1 MSNGALGRRTVLAGM
16 GAATAVGALAA
27 CGSSSGGS
35 EGSGGGGKLEFQQWW
50 EPELPEGFLRG
61 LMDEFEAAN
70 EGITVELLS
79 GPYAAT
85 KEQLIA
91 GAASKT
97 MPDVMGL
104 DGAWVNDLST
114 QKALADLGQ
123 LMSDASYDGSELAA
137 KVEVDGATRMIPVAN
152 FAYML
157 FANMTALSN
166 AGIDSLPTT
175 REEFAAAAKAAVDAD
190 PGVAGWVLPLSLEA
204 PNGVQNDV
212 MSWLWADGE
221 SMLAD
226 GEPALE
232 SGAVRSVLDHIVELD
247 EQGLIAAGGATL
259 KEQDKVE
266 EFSSGRA
273 AMIVDTVAH
282 VNMFRTNSPDLDF
295 QVAAMPRSEDAEGAS
310 GVTYGSWGIGIAEA
324 SENKVAAWKLVQF
337 LMSEDVNARIATAAN
352 AFPGNSTSVPDGV
365 EDDEVMKTAFD
376 VWQSGTPVNEFVG
389 LPVAE
394 QLMREFAE
402 QLQKTLEG
410 SQGVDEALAA
420 AQEAWMA
427 EL

>member
-27 CGSSSGGS
+27 CGSSG
-35 EGSGGGGKLEFQQWW
+35 GSGGDGKLEFQQWW
-50 EPELPEGFLRG
+50 EPELPEGFLRD

-70 EGITVELLS
+70 DGITVELLS

-91 GAASKT
+91 GAASRT

-104 DGAWVNDLST
+104 DGAWVNDLAS
-114 QKALADLGQ
+114 QKALADMDQ
-123 LMSDASYDGSELAA
+123 LMSDGSYEDSDLAS
-137 KVEVDGATRMIPVAN
+137 KVEVDGATRMIPVVN

-157 FANMTALSN
+157 FANRTALGE
-166 AGIDSLPTT
+166 AGIDALPTT
-175 REEFAAAAKAAVDAD
+175 RDEFAAAAKAVVDAD
-190 PGVAGWVLPLSLEA
+190 PDVAGWVLPLSLEA

-212 MSWLWADGE
+212 MSWLWADGQ

-226 GEPALE
+226 GKPALE
-232 SGAVRSVLDHIVELD
+232 SDAVKSVLDYIVEL
-247 EQGLIAAGGATL
+247 EGQGLIAPGSATL

-295 QVAAMPRSEDAEGAS
+295 QVTAMPTGGDAAGKP
-310 GVTYGSWGIGIAEA
+310 GVTYGSWGIGVAEA
-324 SENKVAAWKLVQF
+324 SEKKDAAWKLVEF
-337 LMSEDVNARIATAAN
+337 LMGEDVNARMATAAN
-352 AFPGNSTSVPDGV
+352 AFPGNSTSVPDAV
-365 EDDEVMKTAFD
+365 KEDDVMKAAFD

-394 QLMREFAE
+394 QLMRDFAE

-410 SQGVDEALAA
+410 SQSVDDALAA
-420 AQEAWMA
+420 AQKAWTA

>member
-1 MSNGALGRRTVLAGM
+1 MSNGALGRRAVLAGM
-16 GAATAVGALAA
+16 GAATAAGALAA
-27 CGSSSGGS
+27 CGGSGGS
-35 EGSGGGGKLEFQQWW
+35 GGDGRLEFQQWW
-50 EPELPEGFLRG
+50 EPELPEGFLRE

-70 EGITVELLS
+70 DGITVELLS

-91 GAASKT
+91 GAASRT

-104 DGAWVNDLST
+104 DGAWVNDLAA
-114 QKALADLGQ
+114 QKALADLDQ
-123 LMSDASYDGSELAA
+123 LMGDASYDDADLAA
-137 KVEVDGATRMIPVAN
+137 KVEVEGATRMIPVAN

-157 FANMTALSN
+157 FANTAVLGA
-166 AGIDSLPTT
+166 AGIDAPPAT
-175 REEFAAAAKAAVDAD
+175 REEFTAAAKAAVEAD
-190 PGVAGWVLPLSLEA
+190 PNVAGWVLPLSLEA

-212 MSWLWADGE
+212 MSWLWANGD

-226 GEPALE
+226 GKPALDSE
-232 SGAVRSVLDHIVELD
+232 PVTSVLDFIVDLND
-247 EQGLIAAGGATL
+247 QGLIASGGATL

-282 VNMFRTNSPDLDF
+282 VNMFRENSPDLEF
-295 QVAAMPRSEDAEGAS
+295 EVAAMPALDGADGKP
-310 GVTYGSWGIGIAEA
+310 GVTYGSWGIGVAEG
-324 SENKVAAWKLVQF
+324 SENKDAAWKLVEF
-337 LMSEDVNARIATAAN
+337 LMGEDVNARIASAAN

-365 EDDEVMKTAFD
+365 EEDEVTKAAFA
-376 VWQSGTPVNEFVG
+376 VWQGGTPVNEFVG

-394 QLMREFAE
+394 QLMRDFAE

-410 SQGVDEALAA
+410 SQDVGQALSAT
-420 AQEAWMA
+420 QTAWEK

>member
-1 MSNGALGRRTVLAGM
+1 MSKGALDRRTVLAGM
-16 GAATAVGALAA
+16 GAVTAAGALAA
-27 CGSSSGGS
+27 CGGSSGGS
-35 EGSGGGGKLEFQQWW
+35 GGDGKLEFQQWW
-50 EPELPEGFLRG
+50 EPELPDGFLRG

-91 GAASKT
+91 GAASRT

-104 DGAWVNDLST
+104 DGAWVHDLAS
-114 QKALADLGQ
+114 QNALADLDQ
-123 LMSDASYDGSELAA
+123 LMSDASFDDSELAA
-137 KVEVDGATRMIPVAN
+137 KVEVDDATRMIPVAN
-152 FAYML
+152 FVYIL
-157 FANMTALSN
+157 FMNLGALRE
-166 AGIDSLPTT
+166 AGIDSPPAT
-175 REEFAAAAKAAVDAD
+175 REEFIAAAKAASDAE
-190 PGVAGWVLPLSLEA
+190 PNIAGWVLPLSLEA

-212 MSWLWADGE
+212 MSWLWADGG

-226 GEPALE
+226 GAPDLE
-232 SGAVRSVLDHIVELD
+232 SDAVKSVLDFIVELN
-247 EQGLIAAGGATL
+247 EQGLIASGSATL

-282 VNMFRTNSPDLDF
+282 VNMFRTGSPDLEF
-295 QVAAMPRSEDAEGAS
+295 QVAAMPTADGAVES
-310 GVTYGSWGIGIAEA
+310 PGVTYGSWGIGVAEA
-324 SENKVAAWKLVQF
+324 SENKEAAWKLVQF

-352 AFPGNSTSVPDGV
+352 AFPGNSNAVPDGV
-365 EDDEVMKTAFD
+365 EDDEVTKTAFE

-394 QLMREFAE
+394 QLMRDFAE

-410 SQGVDEALAA
+410 SQSVDEALSA
-420 AQEAWMA
+420 AQEAWSA

>member
-1 MSNGALGRRTVLAGM
+1 MSNGALDRRTVIAGM
-16 GAATAVGALAA
+16 GAAAAVGTLAA
-27 CGSSSGGS
+27 CGGNTGGAG
-35 EGSGGGGKLEFQQWW
+35 GSGGDGKLEFQQWW
-50 EPELPEGFLRG
+50 EPELPEGFLRE

-70 EGITVELLS
+70 EGVTVELLS

-91 GAASKT
+91 GAASRT

-104 DGAWVNDLST
+104 DGAWVDDLST
-114 QKALADLGQ
+114 QNALADLGQ
-123 LMSDASYDGSELAA
+123 LMSDAAYDDADLAA
-137 KVEVDGATRMIPVAN
+137 KVEVDGATRMIPVVN

-157 FANMTALSN
+157 FANTAVLGD
-166 AGIDSLPTT
+166 AGIEALPGT
-175 REEFAAAAKAAVDAD
+175 REEFLAAAQAATEAD
-190 PGVAGWVLPLSLEA
+190 SGVAGWVLPLSLEA

-212 MSWLWADGE
+212 MSWLWADGR
-221 SMLAD
+221 SMLD
-226 GEPALE
+226 GSKPALE
-232 SGAVRSVLDHIVELD
+232 SEEVKSVLDFILD
-247 EQGLIAAGGATL
+247 LNEQGLIAPGSATL

-282 VNMFRTNSPDLDF
+282 VNMFRTNSPDLEF
-295 QVAAMPRSEDAEGAS
+295 QVGAMPTGGDAEGTP
-310 GVTYGSWGIGIAEA
+310 GVTYGSWGIGVAEG
-324 SENKVAAWKLVQF
+324 SENQDAAWKLVEF
-337 LMSEDVNARIATAAN
+337 LMGEEVNARIASAAN
-352 AFPGNSTSVPDGV
+352 AFPGNSQSVPDGV
-365 EDDEVMKTAFD
+365 EDDDVVKTAFE

-394 QLMREFAE
+394 QLMRDFAE

-410 SQGVDEALAA
+410 SQDVDQALGA
-420 AQEAWMA
+420 AQEAWSA

>member
-16 GAATAVGALAA
+16 GALSASGALAA
-27 CGSSSGGS
+27 CGNSG
-35 EGSGGGGKLEFQQWW
+35 GSGGGGKLEFQQWW
-50 EPELPEGFLRG
+50 EPELPEGFLRE

-91 GAASKT
+91 GAASRT

-104 DGAWVNDLST
+104 DGAWVHDLAS
-114 QKALADLGQ
+114 QKALADLDQ
-123 LMSDASYDGSELAA
+123 LMSEASFDDTELAST
-137 KVEVDGATRMIPVAN
+137 VEAEGSTRMIPVVN

-157 FANMTALSN
+157 FANTAVLGE
-166 AGIDSLPTT
+166 AGIDALPTT
-175 REEFAAAAKAAVDAD
+175 REEFTAAAAAAVEAD

-212 MSWLWADGE
+212 MSWLWAGGQ

-226 GEPALE
+226 GKPALE
-232 SGAVRSVLDHIVELD
+232 SEEVTSVIDFIVDLDD
-247 EQGLIAAGGATL
+247 QGLIAPGSATL

-282 VNMFRTNSPDLDF
+282 VNMFRADSPDLQF
-295 QVAAMPRSEDAEGAS
+295 EVAAMPTADGSEEAP
-310 GVTYGSWGIGIAEA
+310 GVTYGSWGIGVSEA
-324 SENKVAAWKLVQF
+324 SQNKEAAWKLVEF
-337 LMSEDVNARIATAAN
+337 LMSEDVNARIASAAN
-352 AFPGNSTSVPDGV
+352 AFPGNSKSVPDGV
-365 EDDEVMKTAFD
+365 EDDEVTKTAFE

-394 QLMREFAE
+394 QLMRDLAE

-410 SQGVDEALAA
+410 SQDAAQALAA
-420 AQEAWMA
+420 TQKSWESK
-427 EL
+427 L

>member
-16 GAATAVGALAA
+16 GAASAAGALAA
-27 CGSSSGGS
+27 CGSSG
-35 EGSGGGGKLEFQQWW
+35 GSGGDGKLEFQQWW
-50 EPELPEGFLRG
+50 EPELPEGFLRE
-61 LMDEFEAAN
+61 LMDEFEEAN
-70 EGITVELLS
+70 DGITVELLS

-91 GAASKT
+91 GAASRT
-97 MPDVMGL
+97 MPDVLGL
-104 DGAWVNDLST
+104 DGAWVNDLAS
-114 QKALADLGQ
+114 QNALGDLDQ
-123 LMSDASYDGSELAA
+123 LMSDASYDDADLAA
-137 KVEVDGATRMIPVAN
+137 KVEVDGATRMIPVVN

-157 FANMTALSN
+157 FANRTALGK
-166 AGIDSLPTT
+166 AGIDALPTT
-175 REEFAAAAKAAVDAD
+175 REEFTAAAKAVVDSD
-190 PGVAGWVLPLSLEA
+190 PDVAGWVLPLSLEA

-212 MSWLWADGE
+212 MSWLWADGQ
-221 SMLAD
+221 SMLAE
-226 GEPALE
+226 GKPALE
-232 SGAVRSVLDHIVELD
+232 SDAVQGVLDYIVELD
-247 EQGLIAAGGATL
+247 EQGLIAPGSATL

-295 QVAAMPRSEDAEGAS
+295 QVAAMPTGADAAGTP
-310 GVTYGSWGIGIAEA
+310 GVTYGSWGIGVAEA
-324 SENKVAAWKLVQF
+324 SENKEAAWKLVEF
-337 LMSEDVNARIATAAN
+337 LMGEDVNARMATAAN
-352 AFPGNSTSVPDGV
+352 AFPGNSTAVPEAV
-365 EDDEVMKTAFD
+365 KEDDVMKTAFD

-410 SQGVDEALAA
+410 SQSVDEALAA
-420 AQEAWMA
+420 AQEAWTA